1 MHQAG
6 GDAETVKVHRI
17 LEDEAQK
24 KRKLEEENE
33 KIWVVNLSDKG
44 EDCNLFLIKIIFWK
58 PQWRTRYLSL
68 SEVHEE
74 ENDEDGDDG
83 KP

>member
-24 KRKLEEENE
+24 KRKLEEEISILQSQLLQLTLE
-33 KIWVVNLSDKG
+33 ADQVLV
-44 EDCNLFLIKIIFWK
+44 
-58 PQWRTRYLSL
+58 
-68 SEVHEE
+68 
-74 ENDEDGDDG
+74 
-83 KP
+83 